1 MRREV
6 EYIIRL
12 SLFDRYRHKHIEQ
25 KGKIIY
31 FCVQYE
37 TIVEGKWYPVVR
49 YDVSHGFAHRDLI
62 NIKGE
67 IAKTPLFA
75 EDYNDALTFAESDLK
90 TNWEIYKE
98 RFLKEAKKL
107 WKKK

>member
-1 MRREV
+1 
-6 EYIIRL
+6 
-12 SLFDRYRHKHIEQ
+12 
-25 KGKIIY
+25 
-31 FCVQYE
+31 
-37 TIVEGKWYPVVR
+37 
-49 YDVSHGFAHRDLI
+49 LI